1 MSFKKPRVHLTGK
14 SNADVRTISTT
25 PNKVRIPVHERTIV
39 QTSSSFT
46 QSGENPIE
54 ASMQKYKTW
63 NKKIRSVSSNNE
75 TRKENHTMNHDPP
88 DYANV
93 KHKVENLREIQ
104 DKTSREKSLQ
114 DEFIRILT
122 FKGYNLKPQFIKSDK
137 YRNGVV
143 SFENFKEIMESKN
156 LPVNLS
162 KDSYKELY
170 KELGGTS
177 EGINYNNIISKID
190 LKDTPRLPA
199 LEIPSN
205 TENRLKI
212 IDKKTAPLN
221 QLENIYTNALKIRK
235 FFKSLYSSP
244 SLLLKE
250 LSSSNTNNRISLQ
263 SLKDFVVSKITENKS
278 IKVTKKELEGFLSS
292 FDYNKDSDT
301 GLSEVVKHIF
311 LDDIVAANSLHI
323 KKRAVPPVRNTS
335 KLENFDVKRLKN
347 LLVAIEE
354 KMFVQGPAQS
364 LSVFKNFDK
373 DGDGY
378 LTIEDIE
385 QGLTLSQIEH
395 TAEDSKNLMSFLDEN
410 CNGFVTFSEFSSKVQ
425 PNILTV
431 NREKFNEDEE
441 KHFNISQ
448 PSTKYHVFQQSK
460 LQFWK
465 PEEKQE
471 NKLKLSTRYSASPS
485 HQNTFTNFTSKPDSA
500 LYISENERLDSKKF
514 NPININH
521 QDKEKLKRN
530 KDARIHYLQQSR
542 EIQES
547 RVKEIQE
554 KERALDSQKMIKRA
568 LVKNNYEAKCKAG
581 LMN

>member
-1 MSFKKPRVHLTGK
+1 
-14 SNADVRTISTT
+14 
-25 PNKVRIPVHERTIV
+25 
-39 QTSSSFT
+39 
-46 QSGENPIE
+46 
-54 ASMQKYKTW
+54 
-63 NKKIRSVSSNNE
+63 
-75 TRKENHTMNHDPP
+75 MNHDPP

-143 SFENFKEIMESKN
+143 SFENFKEIMESTN

-460 LQFWK
+460 LQF
-465 PEEKQE
+465 
-471 NKLKLSTRYSASPS
+471 
-485 HQNTFTNFTSKPDSA
+485 
-500 LYISENERLDSKKF
+500 
-514 NPININH
+514 
-521 QDKEKLKRN
+521 
-530 KDARIHYLQQSR
+530 
-542 EIQES
+542 
-547 RVKEIQE
+547 
-554 KERALDSQKMIKRA
+554 
-568 LVKNNYEAKCKAG
+568 
-581 LMN
+581 